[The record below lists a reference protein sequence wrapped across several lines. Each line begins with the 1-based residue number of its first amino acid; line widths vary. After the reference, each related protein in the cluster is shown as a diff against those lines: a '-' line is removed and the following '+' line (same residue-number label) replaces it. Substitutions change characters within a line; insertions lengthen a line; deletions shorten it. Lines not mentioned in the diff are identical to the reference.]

1 MPLPTVT
8 SDCINAVI
16 EKAGTLGP
24 EEVIK
29 DFVDNITHTQPELK
43 LMHTFFLNSATS
55 HFANKDDKEQFIIQS
70 CLITALLW
78 KALTT
83 QAEAADLEQ
92 TIL

>member
-1 MPLPTVT
+1 MTLPTVT

-16 EKAGTLGP
+16 EKAGFLGP
-24 EEVIK
+24 EEIIK
-29 DFVDNITHTQPELK
+29 DFVDNISHTQPELK
-43 LMHTFFLNSATS
+43 VMHTFFLNNATKLFDTD
-55 HFANKDDKEQFIIQS
+55 HDKEQFLLQS